1 MPKTTDLDALK
12 DIARTLIYMDFEKTP
27 YYPVILHHPYTES
40 GIVAVKDHTGS
51 RIINLL
57 ENKDDLAAWR
67 QMLKGHIQEASNV
80 MDLSFLL
87 TKSYLLSFLE
97 LAEKHLSPEDLSQ
110 LLRNTWVRV
119 EFVSDN
125 PVFTKAQFSKLFR
138 KCDPAFLMTA
148 DERDMLKRLPDEV
161 TIYRG
166 VRKGSKKVKGMSWT
180 TDLKTADFFSR
191 RFMDG
196 HCRGDVYKATIHK
209 SDILACFQERNENE
223 IVVDARRLQRIT
235 KLNQRDLEKHLK
247 KPLDQTISD
256 AAELNKVQAM
266 GTKNRISEHDRS

>member
-1 MPKTTDLDALK
+1 MPKTTDLNALK

-51 RIINLL
+51 KIINLL
-57 ENKDDLAAWR
+57 EDKDGLAAWR
-67 QMLKGHIQEASNV
+67 QMLKGHIQEASDV
-80 MDLSFLL
+80 MDLYFLL
-87 TKSYLLSFLE
+87 TKPYLLSFLE

-110 LLRNTWVRV
+110 LLRNIWVRI

-125 PVFTKAQFSKLFR
+125 PVFTKTQFTKLFR
-138 KCDPAFLMTA
+138 KCDQAFLMTA
-148 DERDMLKRLPDEV
+148 DEREMLKRLPDEV

-180 TDLKTADFFSR
+180 TDLKTADFFAR

-196 HCRGDVYKATIHK
+196 HSRGDVYKGTISK

-223 IVVDARRLQRIT
+223 IVVDTRCLRNIT
-235 KLNQRDLEKHLK
+235 KLTQRDLGKHLK

-256 AAELNKVQAM
+256 VSVLNKAQAM
-266 GTKNRISEHDRS
+266 AMKRKAPEYDRC